1 MQRNIYY
8 SVFILIFFF
17 ILFFLLFAFFY
28 QIQPLLP
35 YTGDDWRYLEYA
47 RSSIFPSMKE
57 YNPARLLPETIIPI
71 WGLVSAYIVT
81 PVVGDYL
88 LSFTLSMAAI
98 MSFMVTGLC
107 AAFYV
112 MSCAIFENKA
122 NCEKISSVRIVAIF
136 MTLLFVSV
144 CFLYFKMSPLSK
156 HLFHTGTTTVAFYY
170 SIPNVLNSILVCML
184 ISLHYKDDDYEPSH
198 IAWGMLLAFIFFC
211 QFSITFSSL
220 ISATYA
226 GSHLLLRY
234 VSQRGSL
241 YQKACLL
248 IKERKN
254 VDNACVFTLL
264 CWVVA
269 ACYDILGARFA
280 DLQSGVSLSVA
291 LENLLK
297 LSQGTHPYI
306 TTLLLLLGCG
316 FGLLLFLRRKTQT
329 QYLFLHVLVCALF
342 SSFLCFTA
350 DILIN
355 MRTDI
360 SLSRPEVA
368 YNGFFLL
375 ILASMLVFVF
385 IIKMYHSSIMSLPL
399 LVLFF
404 GFTAIHSP
412 KSFAQLTT
420 RDQYLRPIV
429 TGWVED
435 IKRAASLGEKEC
447 FVYVPEIGWPFAPWL
462 ATSIPN
468 TLYKH
473 GQIPYKPT
481 VILLERK
488 F

>member
-1 MQRNIYY
+1 MQNSNYY
-8 SVFILIFFF
+8 NLLVFLFFLSLFF
-17 ILFFLLFAFFY
+17 ILLAFFY

-57 YNPARLLPETIIPI
+57 YNPARLFPEIIIPI
-71 WGLVSAYIVT
+71 WGLISAYIVT

-88 LSFTLSMAAI
+88 QSFRLSMAMI
-98 MSFMVTGLC
+98 MSFMITGLC
-107 AAFYV
+107 AAFYI
-112 MSCAIFENKA
+112 MSCAIFGNKTK
-122 NCEKISSVRIVAIF
+122 CERNSNIRILSMF

-144 CFLYFKMSPLSK
+144 CFLYFKMSPVSR
-156 HLFHTGTTTVAFYY
+156 HIFHTETTTVAFYY
-170 SIPNVLNSILVCML
+170 IIPNILNSILVCML
-184 ISLHYKDDDYEPSH
+184 ISLHYKDDDCELSYL
-198 IAWGMLLAFIFFC
+198 AWGIFLACIFFC

-234 VSQRGSL
+234 VSQQGSL
-241 YQKACLL
+241 YQKALL
-248 IKERKN
+248 LVKGRKN
-254 VDNACVFTLL
+254 VDKACVFILL

-269 ACYDILGARFA
+269 AYYDIFGARFA
-280 DLQSGVSLSVA
+280 DLQSGVSFGIA
-291 LENLLK
+291 LDNLLK

-306 TTLLLLLGCG
+306 TTLLPLLGGG

-329 QYLFLHVLVCALF
+329 QYLFLHVIVCALF
-342 SSFLCFTA
+342 SSALCFAA

-375 ILASMLVFVF
+375 ILAAMLTAISIV
-385 IIKMYHSSIMSLPL
+385 KMYTPSILGFPL

-404 GFTAIHSP
+404 VFTAIHSP
-412 KSFAQLTT
+412 KSFAQLATH
-420 RDQYLRPIV
+420 DQYLRPIV
-429 TGWVED
+429 TGWVEG
-435 IKRAASLGEKEC
+435 IKKATSLGEKEC
-447 FVYVPEIGWPFAPWL
+447 IVYVPKIGWPFAPWL
-462 ATSIPN
+462 ATSIPR

-473 GQIPYKPT
+473 GQIPYEPK
-481 VILLERK
+481 VRLQERE